1 MALVLML
8 VMIIII
14 TFRNRVLAQNA
25 SKNPYVIQGGDI
37 EQKTLNTSGESSIA
51 NSDKTTTEPFSF
63 SVSDNLID
71 YGPLTPANSVLR
83 TTDLTILKG
92 SSQRYSVFS
101 FEDRELSDSNNSF
114 IPDTTCD
121 SGTCSETSSAVWSGN
136 LSFGLGF
143 RCEKEDNSGC
153 SEDFSKPDYFK
164 QFANQSK
171 SEAYQAI
178 INSSDLKKAK
188 IKYKVN
194 ISNNQAKSNYS
205 NSITFIAIPN
215 L

>member
-1 MALVLML
+1 MALILVLI
-8 VMIIII
+8 MIIII
-14 TFRNRVLAQNA
+14 TFRNRVLAQSA
-25 SKNPYVIQGGDI
+25 SKNPYVIRGGDI
-37 EQKTLNTSGESSIA
+37 EQKTLIGSGESSNA
-51 NSDKTTTEPFSF
+51 NSDKTNAEPFSF

-71 YGPLTPANSVLR
+71 YGLLTPANPVLR

-92 SSQRYSVFS
+92 SSQGYSVFA
-101 FEDRELSDSNNSF
+101 FEDRPLSDSNNNF

-121 SGTCSETSSAVWSGN
+121 SGTCSETSSAIWSGN
-136 LSFGLGF
+136 LSFGFGF

-153 SEDFSKPDYFK
+153 LEDFSKADYFK

-171 SEAYQAI
+171 SEPYQAI
-178 INSSDLKKAK
+178 INAFDSKKAK

-194 ISNNQAKSNYS
+194 ISNNQAKANYS